1 MPLLFNGNHRSSSL
15 SGNEIPVW
23 DLRTSSP
30 EVPDEVQ
37 YLKYVTGSPSQL
49 EQDNRTSVNRRDILP
64 GGKYRGIAKLFLRF
78 ENSEADT
85 WVIATG
91 FCVRDD
97 LVATAGHS
105 VYDWEYELGELT
117 EAKVYLGYT
126 GKQNIDNPEVEFRFG
141 KRVATTPEWMEKG
154 GRREADLAFIKLNK
168 PFMEVAPY
176 DYQDTPESDMMN
188 IGVVGYAGDLK
199 KNGEPGATLYEC
211 FQDTKWSLD
220 RSRWQML
227 EYQIDPHGGNSGA
240 PVFDEDMNC
249 IGVHT
254 YGGERNCATVV
265 GHHGHSFEPYFDALD
280 SRSERQR
287 PGRQPQRRGRG
298 GLDEE
303 QDLVCQIL
311 KLVRDFPDPIPRDIL
326 SPDTRLSLGQLG
338 VRAGAVANIALSAAA
353 NAVADDVD
361 TSDKNIDFERD
372 QAFDNITQRAI
383 LAEAAL
389 AAVQQMSPRLRQ
401 SEHVFNTITQVVID
415 LLPTIQQAGSA
426 VINSAQEPILRLAL
440 DEVKNG
446 GKRSGRSASI
456 PSLRQSRGTASRRG
470 LSGRKAQFVDAL
482 SEGERDE
489 RTERF
494 VNSIASDALSDDAEV
509 KWENLNISR
518 RLQSTSSI
526 IEAGKKQPSMVGP
539 LLVSKGQKKQQ
550 QHGHGLHPQQQIT
563 LHNLHELMEMDLQED
578 EFPLSIECLPLRAV
592 VAEAALQAILRI
604 QQQDLEDEG
613 LFDTMRDVIRKH
625 GSTVVKIAPA
635 VIRKVAPVFTAI
647 ATEGEEYAVE
657 KGRGEYGYPGK
668 YTSKYGTR
676 RERSPQRYR
685 LTTKTKGFAKSKLAG
700 ATAGISSAER
710 QFLQAF

>member
-1 MPLLFNGNHRSSSL
+1 MPLLFNGNHRSSL
-15 SGNEIPVW
+15 SENEIPVW
-23 DLRTSSP
+23 DLRTSSS
-30 EVPDEVQ
+30 EVPDDVQ
-37 YLKYVTGSPSQL
+37 SLKYVNGSPSQL

-78 ENSEADT
+78 ENNEADT
-85 WVIATG
+85 WVVATG

-97 LVATAGHS
+97 LVATAGQS
-105 VYDWEYELGELT
+105 VYNWEYELGELT

-154 GRREADLAFIKLNK
+154 GRREANLAFIKLNK
-168 PFMEVAPY
+168 PFREVTPY
-176 DYQDTPESDMMN
+176 DYRDTPESDMMN

-220 RSRWQML
+220 KSRWQML
-227 EYQIDPHGGNSGA
+227 EYQIDYYGGMSGA
-240 PVFDEDMNC
+240 PVLDEDMNC

-280 SRSERQR
+280 SRTERR
-287 PGRQPQRRGRG
+287 RGGRQPQRRGRG
-298 GLDEE
+298 GIDEE

-311 KLVRDFPDPIPRDIL
+311 RLIRDFPDPIPRDIL

-353 NAVADDVD
+353 NAVTEDVD
-361 TSDKNIDFERD
+361 TSDKNFDFERD

-389 AAVQQMSPRLRQ
+389 AAVQQMSSRLRQ

-415 LLPTIQQAGSA
+415 LLPTIQQAGST

-440 DEVKNG
+440 DEIKNG
-446 GKRSGRSASI
+446 GKRFGRSASI
-456 PSLRQSRGTASRRG
+456 PSLRQSHGAASRRG

-482 SEGERDE
+482 SEGARDE

-494 VNSIASDALSDDAEV
+494 VSNIASDGLSDDAEV
-509 KWENLNISR
+509 KWENLNISKH
-518 RLQSTSSI
+518 LQSTSSI
-526 IEAGKKQPSMVGP
+526 IEAGKKQPSVVGP
-539 LLVSKGQKKQQ
+539 LLVSKGQKR
-550 QHGHGLHPQQQIT
+550 QHGHGVHPQHQIT
-563 LHNLHELMEMDLQED
+563 LHNLHELMEMDLQDD

-592 VAEAALQAILRI
+592 VAEAALQAIVRI

-613 LFDTMRDVIRKH
+613 LFDTMREVIHKH
-625 GSTVVKIAPA
+625 GPTIIKIAPA

-647 ATEGEEYAVE
+647 AAEGEEYAVE
-657 KGRGEYGYPGK
+657 KGRGEYDYSGK
-668 YTSKYGTR
+668 YATKYGAR
-676 RERSPQRYR
+676 REGSPQRYS
-685 LTTKTKGFAKSKLAG
+685 LTTKAKGLAKSKLAG
-700 ATAGISSAER
+700 TGAGISSAER

>member
-1 MPLLFNGNHRSSSL
+1 MPLIFN
-15 SGNEIPVW
+15 
-23 DLRTSSP
+23 
-30 EVPDEVQ
+30 VQ
-37 YLKYVTGSPSQL
+37 FLKYVNGSPSQL

-78 ENSEADT
+78 ENCEADT

-105 VYDWEYELGELT
+105 VYNWEHELGELT

-141 KRVATTPEWMEKG
+141 KRVATTPGWMEKG
-154 GRREADLAFIKLNK
+154 GRREANLAFIKLNK
-168 PFMEVAPY
+168 PFREVTPY
-176 DYQDTPESDMMN
+176 DYRDTPESDMMN
-188 IGVVGYAGDLK
+188 IGVVGYAGDLR
-199 KNGEPGATLYEC
+199 KNGEPGAILYEC
-211 FQDTKWSLD
+211 FQDTEWSLD
-220 RSRWQML
+220 KSRWQML
-227 EYQIDPHGGNSGA
+227 EYQIDPYGGNSGA

-280 SRSERQR
+280 SRTERQR
-287 PGRQPQRRGRG
+287 GGRQSPRRGRG
-298 GLDEE
+298 SIDEE

-311 KLVRDFPDPIPRDIL
+311 RLVRDFPDPIPRDIL
-326 SPDTRLSLGQLG
+326 SPDTRLSLGPLG
-338 VRAGAVANIALSAAA
+338 VRAGAVASIALSAAA
-353 NAVADDVD
+353 NAVTEDVD
-361 TSDKNIDFERD
+361 TSDKNFDFERD

-401 SEHVFNTITQVVID
+401 NEHVFNTITQVVIEF
-415 LLPTIQQAGSA
+415 LPTIQQAGST

-440 DEVKNG
+440 DEVINS

-456 PSLRQSRGTASRRG
+456 PSLRQSRGPAGRRSLG

-482 SEGERDE
+482 SEGARDE

-494 VNSIASDALSDDAEV
+494 VSNIASDALSDDAEV
-509 KWENLNISR
+509 KWESLNIPK

-539 LLVSKGQKKQQ
+539 LLVSKGQKQQ
-550 QHGHGLHPQQQIT
+550 QQQIT
-563 LHNLHELMEMDLQED
+563 LHNLHELMEMDLQDD

-604 QQQDLEDEG
+604 QQQDLEDED
-613 LFDTMRDVIRKH
+613 LLDTMRDVIRKH
-625 GSTVVKIAPA
+625 GPTVVKVAPA

-647 ATEGEEYAVE
+647 ATEGEEYARE
-657 KGRGEYGYPGK
+657 KGRGEYGYTGK
-668 YTSKYGTR
+668 YASKQGTR
-676 RERSPQRYR
+676 REGSPQRYR
-685 LTTKTKGFAKSKLAG
+685 LTKAKGLAKSKLAG
-700 ATAGISSAER
+700 AAAGISSAER